1 MFAPVFEQSYTIS
14 QRFARCGFLSD
25 WNFCADA
32 MGSGGVL
39 LRVTKTKMPHPQRRF
54 ITALDHASKPFQCV
68 CRDRRHF
75 GSRTEMNV
83 SCGLRLRAD
92 TLTQIPTRVGDSLGA
107 NLWHRRVAV
116 LFDSLRSRSIRKA
129 ADMVPRSI
137 GSFPAILEKL
147 FELSPNA

>member
-1 MFAPVFEQSYTIS
+1 MFASVFEPSYTIS
-14 QRFARCGFLSD
+14 QRFARCGFRSG

-32 MGSGGVL
+32 IGSGGVL

-54 ITALDHASKPFQCV
+54 ITALHHASKPFQCV

-116 LFDSLRSRSIRKA
+116 LFDSLRHDQSAKQPIWCRDPSVVSQQFLKNC
-129 ADMVPRSI
+129 
-137 GSFPAILEKL
+137 
-147 FELSPNA
+147 LS